1 MMDHIKTLR
10 EYNAWRR
17 GDPTLL
23 MIAPEKIG
31 VAIDATIAEV
41 KRLRSLLSGEDDIS
55 QSLIDE
61 NERLR
66 ELIRE
71 CDPIIAAAACA
82 EHILDGF
89 KPKRRPL
96 DRLADRV
103 REAAKCANL

>member
-1 MMDHIKTLR
+1 MSDHLETLR
-10 EYNAWRR
+10 QYNAWRR

-41 KRLRSLLSGEDDIS
+41 ERLLAQLGGKDDIS

-66 ELIRE
+66 DENERLQARV
-71 CDPIIAAAACA
+71 
-82 EHILDGF
+82 
-89 KPKRRPL
+89 KRWKG
-96 DRLADRV
+96 AYG
-103 REAAKCANL
+103 ASK